1 MVEVR
6 VFVSH
11 MAIQI
16 ELLELGESAEAE
28 ETEDLLAE
36 VVAEVAIAPN
46 LLERT
51 AVFRSGSWWSVF
63 ITLLRLTWEGK

>member
-1 MVEVR
+1 M
-6 VFVSH
+6 FVSH

-46 LLERT
+46 LIIRNNQ
-51 AVFRSGSWWSVF
+51 
-63 ITLLRLTWEGK
+63 

>member
-1 MVEVR
+1 ML
-6 VFVSH
+6 VSH
-11 MAIQI
+11 VTVQV
-16 ELLELGESAEAE
+16 ELLELCESTEAE

>member
-1 MVEVR
+1 M
-6 VFVSH
+6 FISH

-51 AVFRSGSWWSVF
+51 AVFRSGSRWSVF

>member
-1 MVEVR
+1 M
-6 VFVSH
+6 FVSH

-28 ETEDLLAE
+28 KTEDLLAE

-63 ITLLRLTWEGK
+63 ITLLRLTWGGK